1 MGGDDA
7 PFAAWADWP
16 SPRCFYHEEW
26 GGADMWIVQDKLVPL
41 VADGT
46 HYIVFWSPG
55 DQVLGEPTHTAK
67 FGVVFGDKG
76 QSEEFSGT
84 AADAGECSL
93 PSQDFYENACRME
106 PLHVEAWH
114 AACEPFYGVPVPN
127 LYSCTDDSASADHC
141 NTLCHNEGTC
151 LPADAVSCP
160 GDCAETCSYA
170 ACPGQQGPLG
180 PACPADC
187 VPGGGHAHSGHS
199 GASHGHQH
207 NGRNLLF
214 GTMPHQPP
222 AHCPPECLGDF
233 HHDHSDA
240 GGEMVES
247 ADGSTMCA
255 HDDYAC
261 IHGGGSGGG
270 GAGSACVDDEAA
282 AATMAAGY
290 GMANAG
296 CADLADWCAMG
307 VNAVCCATCS
317 LG

>member
-1 MGGDDA
+1 M
-7 PFAAWADWP
+7 
-16 SPRCFYHEEW
+16 
-26 GGADMWIVQDKLVPL
+26 
-41 VADGT
+41 
-46 HYIVFWSPG
+46 
-55 DQVLGEPTHTAK
+55 
-67 FGVVFGDKG
+67 
-76 QSEEFSGT
+76 
-84 AADAGECSL
+84 
-93 PSQDFYENACRME
+93 
-106 PLHVEAWH
+106 
-114 AACEPFYGVPVPN
+114 PVPN

-214 GTMPHQPP
+214 GTTPHQPL

-317 LG
+317 